1 MLTKFSL
8 LYGLF
13 IIGVNN
19 FTVLFNEIVVFN
31 ENGALKKF
39 KLSSI
44 RKKMAENCSKVWF
57 MTIFMYSVSD
67 YWQLLY
73 AYMFTFIQI
82 WKWNVA
88 FLGFNLEVKKM

>member
-1 MLTKFSL
+1 MLPKFAL

-44 RKKMAENCSKVWF
+44 RKKMAENCSKV
-57 MTIFMYSVSD
+57 
-67 YWQLLY
+67 
-73 AYMFTFIQI
+73 
-82 WKWNVA
+82 
-88 FLGFNLEVKKM
+88 